1 MKISLLNL
9 LFHMHACSAKHFIQ
23 KMLIGAFRVWLRD
36 QQVSYFI
43 LRGPPVAPPPEPE
56 TDNDDFSVISKWM
69 MGEKSSAGTVAK
81 VLKYE

>member
-1 MKISLLNL
+1 
-9 LFHMHACSAKHFIQ
+9 
-23 KMLIGAFRVWLRD
+23 MLIGAFRVWLRD